1 MELDHR
7 ARQSRPGGCT
17 AVDEPGMAK
26 VIAIALLGYLTLWN
40 RPVKRLLVRVLSS
53 VKPLDVR

>member
-1 MELDHR
+1 
-7 ARQSRPGGCT
+7 
-17 AVDEPGMAK
+17 MAK